1 MTDSFSQ
8 NLEHSSTKSRT
19 NRTFSLS
26 RPTTRVTLDYSSR
39 LRDVRFER
47 QRGALKSSSIGM
59 AFVNPTRL
67 GANPTPA
74 EKTTSGLSSRKNTCF
89 TASSCVPTT
98 FIIPP
103 HGPLSHRSVL
113 LLLLSSLSLLLLHS
127 SPLSSRTRRTTPP
140 RSACRTRTRR
150 LFVDPRVETRV
161 QNRALLLFLP
171 RPSSTPRCCT
181 GKKFRRIFSRS
192 RRTPSRRRPTWR
204 RPRDLLLL
212 RRRRRKRAS
221 RRRPRTSFLA
231 TGPSRFVV
239 FVVVFDRS
247 VHNQTRRILF

>member
-1 MTDSFSQ
+1 
-8 NLEHSSTKSRT
+8 
-19 NRTFSLS
+19 
-26 RPTTRVTLDYSSR
+26 
-39 LRDVRFER
+39 
-47 QRGALKSSSIGM
+47 M

-67 GANPTPA
+67 GANPTPRRRPRLVYLPG
-74 EKTTSGLSSRKNTCF
+74 KTRVSPHRRASRRLLSFRR
-89 TASSCVPTT
+89 PR
-98 FIIPP
+98 
-103 HGPLSHRSVL
+103 SHRSV

-150 LFVDPRVETRV
+150 LFLDPRVETPRPKSGFYCSCPV
-161 QNRALLLFLP
+161 LP
-171 RPSSTPRCCT
+171 RRPPLR

-212 RRRRRKRAS
+212 LLLLLRRKRAS

-239 FVVVFDRS
+239 FVVVFFRS
-247 VHNQTRRILF
+247 KCAIIKSRRIIF